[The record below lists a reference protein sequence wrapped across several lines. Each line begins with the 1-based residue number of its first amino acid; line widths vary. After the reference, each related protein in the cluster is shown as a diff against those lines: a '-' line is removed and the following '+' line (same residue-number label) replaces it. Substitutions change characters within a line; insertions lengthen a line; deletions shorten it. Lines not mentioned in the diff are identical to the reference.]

1 MTAYFFSQRSAHSAS
16 IGTPPDAPSRAR
28 VTECC
33 FLCSKSESAL
43 HKTCWPAARAS
54 AWSSLHY
61 YRRATGR
68 TTTIACCHAKALL
81 AARLADMRLHHRLAH

>member
-1 MTAYFFSQRSAHSAS
+1 MTAYFFSQRSAHPAS
-16 IGTPPDAPSRAR
+16 IGT
-28 VTECC
+28 
-33 FLCSKSESAL
+33 L
-43 HKTCWPAARAS
+43 RAS

-81 AARLADMRLHHRLAH
+81 AARLADMRLHRRLAH